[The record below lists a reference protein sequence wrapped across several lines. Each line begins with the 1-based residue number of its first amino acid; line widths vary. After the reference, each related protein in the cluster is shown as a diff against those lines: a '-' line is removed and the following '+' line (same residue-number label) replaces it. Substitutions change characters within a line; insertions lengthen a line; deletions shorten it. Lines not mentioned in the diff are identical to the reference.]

1 MNVSSGWSTD
11 ADADSAAREAFG
23 RLKAACD
30 APLSL
35 LVVHATVAY
44 PPEALVDAL
53 RALAPGVP
61 IHGGS
66 TCAGVMTQDGF
77 HGEWGIGLG
86 LFGLHDPSG
95 AYGVGAAVIGD
106 SPERAASAACAAAL
120 ARAGRPGEVPAV
132 VLMSAAAGAEERLL
146 SGVEAFFGPRVVVV
160 GGTAGDMF
168 VGEDA
173 WQLTDAGVHRGAV
186 AIAALFTSGECVGS
200 FHNGYEPTD
209 RRGRVTRADGRTVFE
224 IDGRPA
230 SEVYDAWTGGLAT
243 RWAETGGG
251 EVVADITLHP
261 IGRVIGRAGG
271 LPYHLLAHP
280 QRLDPSGA
288 LSFLTTLPEGEE
300 IVLMRGSRE
309 TLTTRAGRVV
319 RSALESGDVDLDDV
333 AGGLV
338 VYCAGCMLTVYDR
351 MAEVAE
357 SVRAAMPDRPFLGF
371 FVLGEQGCF
380 PGGENRHG
388 NQMIC
393 ASLFVR

>member
-1 MNVSSGWSTD
+1 M
-11 ADADSAAREAFG
+11 
-23 RLKAACD
+23 
-30 APLSL
+30 
-35 LVVHATVAY
+35 
-44 PPEALVDAL
+44 
-53 RALAPGVP
+53 
-61 IHGGS
+61 
-66 TCAGVMTQDGF
+66 
-77 HGEWGIGLG
+77 
-86 LFGLHDPSG
+86 
-95 AYGVGAAVIGD
+95 
-106 SPERAASAACAAAL
+106 
-120 ARAGRPGEVPAV
+120 
-132 VLMSAAAGAEERLL
+132 
-146 SGVEAFFGPRVVVV
+146 
-160 GGTAGDMF
+160 
-168 VGEDA
+168 
-173 WQLTDAGVHRGAV
+173 
-186 AIAALFTSGECVGS
+186 
-200 FHNGYEPTD
+200 
-209 RRGRVTRADGRTVFE
+209 
-224 IDGRPA
+224 
-230 SEVYDAWTGGLAT
+230 
-243 RWAETGGG
+243 
-251 EVVADITLHP
+251 
-261 IGRVIGRAGG
+261 IGRAGG